1 MSTDGFFVRQ
11 LQLRNHGDQWSFYR
25 ILDLGWRHTAK
36 PLWKKEVGLGLGVV
50 WRCSPSSKTCLGGTR
65 AEVTSSTGGG
75 APTPSSHRIRFFA
88 PRSVLLPLLPLL
100 PLLRFWRVSR
110 CFMDLVSLLCLPV
123 SARYSLIWGGGP
135 KAKQEVEETLP
146 VCTWHDDTRCVGKV
160 GTCLYMSSNPC
171 RTLLSAEAGTQHRRG
186 QVQWLSRC

>member
-1 MSTDGFFVRQ
+1 MPKDVLSLKISSNLMRVASSHQHEHRWFLRATAATSKPWRSMEF
-11 LQLRNHGDQWSFYR
+11 LQDLRFGLAAHCQTPLEKRSRPWTWS
-25 ILDLGWRHTAK
+25 
-36 PLWKKEVGLGLGVV
+36 GLT
-50 WRCSPSSKTCLGGTR
+50 CSPSSKTCLGGTR

-146 VCTWHDDTRCVGKV
+146 VCT
-160 GTCLYMSSNPC
+160 
-171 RTLLSAEAGTQHRRG
+171 
-186 QVQWLSRC
+186 